1 MRNFLIL
8 TTLLF
13 TSLAHASRL
22 NEVRTLL
29 ENSVYA
35 CPDRIWKGV
44 DWRAARITLV
54 SPSTGTGIKL
64 QHGQVETLGKEESE
78 SFTSGYKIEK
88 RGVIVNVDYAQ
99 SSADA
104 FALLVHEGFHA
115 FGQSEFEQST
125 EGRTEIY
132 PAKYEPRLEREEL
145 TRSLISYFRGETGAL
160 EKSAAWHRRHA
171 THKEDLGS
179 DVIEG
184 SAEYVEK
191 VASVIAKFGCD
202 VSEKVLVDQVV
213 EAIAE
218 QGGAFDKEY
227 EHYRIGALGFLLAR
241 PKMQQVLSEIDDS
254 NLPLDIML
262 KGVKAD
268 NSISADSLLDHAAE
282 MTVAMANRQSEDVMN
297 PIKEHISTGKALLFV
312 PYKGL
317 TGSFVHRG
325 SFKSDETT
333 YFQNLELETPQGKIE
348 GHGFSA
354 KACGDQQGFMVV
366 TDKVL
371 DGAQKT
377 SKHQGSDVIC
387 L

>member
-8 TTLLF
+8 TTLLL
-13 TSLAHASRL
+13 TSLAHASRI

-35 CPDRIWKGV
+35 CPDRIWNGV

-54 SPSTGTGIKL
+54 SPSTGTGMTL
-64 QHGQVETLGKEESE
+64 QHGQVEMLNEEASKA
-78 SFTSGYKIEK
+78 FTSGYKIEN

-99 SSADA
+99 SAQDA

-115 FGQSEFEQST
+115 FGQAEFEQST

-145 TRSLISYFRGETGAL
+145 TRALISHFRGEAGAL
-160 EKSAAWHRRHA
+160 ERAAAWHRRHA
-171 THKEDLGS
+171 SHKEQLGS

-191 VASVIAKFGCD
+191 VSTVIAKLGCD
-202 VSEKVLVDQVV
+202 VSEKVLMDQVV
-213 EAIAE
+213 ESLAE

-241 PKMQQVLSEIDDS
+241 PQMQKILSQVEDDL
-254 NLPLDIML
+254 LPLDIIF
-262 KGVKAD
+262 KQVKPAD
-268 NSISADSLLDHAAE
+268 DISADSLLDHAAE
-282 MTVAMANRQSEDVMN
+282 MTVSMANRQSEDVMN
-297 PIKEHISTGKALLFV
+297 PIKEHMAAGKALVFV

-317 TGSFVHRG
+317 RGSFVHRG
-325 SFKSDETT
+325 SFKSEETT
-333 YFQNLELETPQGKIE
+333 YFQNLELETKNGKIE

-366 TDKVL
+366 TEQAIETSDKTEKHL
-371 DGAQKT
+371 T
-377 SKHQGSDVIC
+377 SNVTC